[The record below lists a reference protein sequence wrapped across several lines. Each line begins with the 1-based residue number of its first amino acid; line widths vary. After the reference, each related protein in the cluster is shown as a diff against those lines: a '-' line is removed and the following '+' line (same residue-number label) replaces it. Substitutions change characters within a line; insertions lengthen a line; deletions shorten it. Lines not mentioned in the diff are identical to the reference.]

1 MGDRARSPLFG
12 NSKNAAFTF
21 GGNGIWRPD
30 TLIPSVGELTP
41 TKFSTT
47 MKTDSIF
54 SSSASKDASS
64 AKDPTFFLVQQILS
78 WQKIGAATTTACCG
92 RISRASV
99 TRASQPH
106 RILKASATSRR
117 VHTNCRI
124 SDAIENRVPLDMT
137 LTGQLADFFGRV
149 SNAIRRMN
157 EINQDLCV
165 FCRNNNETY
174 EVYSSHK
181 VKDQAGRVTCPAL
194 RKYVCP
200 LCMATGDSAH
210 TVRYCKQNILER
222 TPRDDGS
229 RSAVD
234 SIWSPQLGTVGDKV
248 ASTTTGSGS
257 SALLQPL
264 FMGLPTR
271 LTPAPF
277 SN

>member
-1 MGDRARSPLFG
+1 MDSSTPVGSEMGDRARSPLFG

-78 WQKIGAATTTACCG
+78 WQKI
-92 RISRASV
+92 
-99 TRASQPH
+99 
-106 RILKASATSRR
+106 
-117 VHTNCRI
+117 I